1 MNDLHGIKDGFGPAG
16 ERLRVLKHG
25 DTFALFDQH
34 GDIRPGENGEG
45 GLYHDGTR
53 FLSRFHMD
61 LDGAR
66 LFLLSSTVRD
76 DNDQLSVAL
85 TNPDLRWE
93 GRPYL
98 PMGVLHLAWRKF
110 LWSGMLY
117 QELQIEIHGMQPI
130 SVTIGLIFAADFA
143 DIYEVRGQKR
153 KGRGQDLEPEWT
165 DREATLGYRGLDGVV
180 RRSVLQFTPA
190 PRSLSGSS

>member
-66 LFLLSSTVRD
+66 PFLLSSTVRD
-76 DNDQLSVAL
+76 DNDQLSVGL

-98 PMGVLHLAWRKF
+98 PISRTSTKCAAKRERGGGRIWSRNGPIAKRHSAIAASMAWC
-110 LWSGMLY
+110 G
-117 QELQIEIHGMQPI
+117 
-130 SVTIGLIFAADFA
+130 AAC
-143 DIYEVRGQKR
+143 
-153 KGRGQDLEPEWT
+153 
-165 DREATLGYRGLDGVV
+165 
-180 RRSVLQFTPA
+180 
-190 PRSLSGSS
+190 SS